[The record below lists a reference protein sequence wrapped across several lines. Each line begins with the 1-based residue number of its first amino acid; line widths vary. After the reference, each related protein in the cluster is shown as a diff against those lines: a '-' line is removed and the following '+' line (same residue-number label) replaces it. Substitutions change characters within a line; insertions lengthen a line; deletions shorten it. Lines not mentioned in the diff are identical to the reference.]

1 MSFFFSLLALLSSN
15 LSLEMALFDSEFLK
29 QLEYLSLVSRR
40 VFRGSLLAQKRTR
53 QLGGGIEFADH
64 REYTPGDDFRYLD
77 WNLYARHE
85 SLMLKRFQEEQDL
98 HVYFLLDCSKSM
110 AFGSPSKFD
119 LARQVTAALAYI
131 ALADLD
137 RIAVVAFASDIVADF
152 PLTRGKS
159 QILSLLRF
167 LDDLPAQGTQTDLA
181 RVVTG
186 FVHRNQRYGLA
197 IVVSD
202 LFDPAGF
209 ERGLD
214 MLRHRRYEPHVVQL
228 HDKSESSPRVL
239 GDIELFDVETAA
251 ARKITVTE
259 RNLRRYKKI
268 FDGYQNDVRRY
279 CRKYGAGCT
288 QTSTE
293 VAFNDLILKMMR
305 AAGAVQ

>member
-1 MSFFFSLLALLSSN
+1 MP
-15 LSLEMALFDSEFLK
+15 LFDSEFLK

-110 AFGSPSKFD
+110 AFGSPAKFD

-131 ALADLD
+131 ALSDLD
-137 RIAVVAFASDIVADF
+137 RIAIVAFASDIVADF
-152 PLTRGKS
+152 PLARGKS

-167 LDDLPAQGTQTDLA
+167 LENLPAQGTQTDLA

-186 FVHRNQRYGLA
+186 FVHRNQRPGLA

-202 LFDPAGF
+202 LFDPSGF

-228 HDKSESSPRVL
+228 HDRSESDPRLL

-251 ARKITVTE
+251 ARKVTVTE

-268 FDGYQNDVRRY
+268 FDDFQIAVRRY
-279 CRKYGAGCT
+279 CRKHGAGCT

-293 VAFNDLILKMMR
+293 VAFDDLILKMMR
-305 AAGAVQ
+305 TAGAVQ